1 MGYDQTFLLSSHD
14 SGETLSEL
22 GKEEHETLIA
32 FIYLFIY
39 LYIYQHALK
48 AGLAIFA
55 RFVRMVMFRSLRL

>member
-39 LYIYQHALK
+39 LYIYFFTVIRVENCALV
-48 AGLAIFA
+48 LWSFA
-55 RFVRMVMFRSLRL
+55 VWK

>member
-22 GKEEHETLIA
+22 CKEEHETLTT
-32 FIYLFIY
+32 FIYLF
-39 LYIYQHALK
+39 IYQHALK
-48 AGLAIFA
+48 ASLAIFD